1 MATHRYWRA
10 RLIQAYDGGLEIE
23 LTEFWL
29 LFEGSRVDSGATLTC
44 DESPLAGS
52 LANLSDDDTDTG
64 AVLPVGATL
73 TWDFDSSPTDVNDI
87 RLGSAD
93 QRGGF
98 LTTAEIAY
106 SDDGVTWTP
115 ALNEPYAHPVWY
127 KWPGARTLTMSVDDR
142 NWTTDF
148 ILGYTLDPTDG
159 RIASVVG
166 SSREVRGSARRLTG
180 VRQFEIT
187 RSEWPP
193 NCTAGVVRSDADR
206 PGGAQTKDAWV
217 IRPVEGTKGSL
228 DSNFTSYPT
237 GGWSAPD
244 VFGVVIDFVAGT
256 MTVYKNGVSLG
267 VAFSTLA
274 GEVVRPLAEATGGSA
289 ETAVLRTNDFAY
301 PIAGAQPWTHPVIA
315 ADYRTATP
323 SPVSIS
329 NGGHALG
336 FETTRLVSPTR
347 ARPNFIVDPNARGRI
362 VGTVKRKDDPANVPL
377 SRRVR
382 LYRDRDGML
391 IAETWS
397 DAAGNYRFDYIDA
410 GEAYTALALD
420 HQHFYRAVAA
430 DNLTLANGS
439 ITLIDD

>member
-10 RLIQAYDGGLEIE
+10 KLLQAYDGGSEIE

-44 DESPLAGS
+44 DETPLDGS

-73 TWDFDSSPTDVNDI
+73 TWDFDSSPVDVDDI

-93 QRGGF
+93 QQGGF
-98 LTTAEIAY
+98 LTASEIAY
-106 SDDGVTWTP
+106 SDDGMTWTP
-115 ALNEPYAHPVWY
+115 ALNEPYEHPVWY
-127 KWPGARTLTMSVDDR
+127 KWPGSRSLTTSVDDR

-148 ILGYTLDPTDG
+148 IFGYTLDPTDG
-159 RIASVVG
+159 RIASVPG
-166 SSREVRGSARRLTG
+166 ATARLVRGSARRSTG

-187 RSEWPP
+187 RSAWPS
-193 NCTAGVVRSDADR
+193 NCTAGVVRSDADS
-206 PGGAQTKDAWV
+206 PGGATTTHAWA
-217 IRPVEGTKGSL
+217 IRPLNGTKGSL
-228 DSNFTSYPT
+228 GSSFTSYPT
-237 GGWSAPD
+237 GGWSASD

-267 VAFSTLA
+267 EAFSTLA
-274 GEVVRPLAEATGGSA
+274 GEVVRPFAEASGGSD
-289 ETAVLRTNDFAY
+289 TAVLRTNDFAY

-315 ADYRTATP
+315 ADYRTVAP
-323 SPVSIS
+323 SPVYIS

-347 ARPNFIVDPNARGRI
+347 GRSNFYFDPNARGRI

-397 DAAGNYRFDYIDA
+397 DADGNYQFDYIEE

-430 DNLTLANGS
+430 DNLSLANGS
-439 ITLIDD
+439 ITLID

>member
-10 RLIQAYDGGLEIE
+10 KLLQAYDGGPEIE

-29 LFEGSRVDSGATLTC
+29 LFDGSRVDSGATLTC
-44 DESPLAGS
+44 DEAPLAGS

-98 LTTAEIAY
+98 LATAEIAY

-115 ALNEPYAHPVWY
+115 ALNTPYEHPLWY
-127 KWPGARTLTMSVDDR
+127 AWPGLRTLTTSVDDR
-142 NWTTDF
+142 NWTTYLSIAYEIDQS
-148 ILGYTLDPTDG
+148 DG
-159 RIASVVG
+159 RIATSSENVV
-166 SSREVRGSARRLTG
+166 RQIRGSARRSTG
-180 VRQFEIT
+180 IRQFEIV
-187 RSEWPP
+187 RSSWESQWS
-193 NCTAGVVRSDADR
+193 AGVIRADGESSSHAWQVRAVD
-206 PGGAQTKDAWV
+206 
-217 IRPVEGTKGSL
+217 GTKASLGSGG
-228 DSNFTSYPT
+228 SSYPT
-237 GGWSAPD
+237 GGWSESD
-244 VFGVVIDFVAGT
+244 VMGVVIDFSTGD
-256 MTVYKNGVSLG
+256 MTYYKNGVSLG
-267 VAFSTLA
+267 VAFTSLS
-274 GEVVRPLAEATGGSA
+274 GELVRPWVYAPSA
-289 ETAVLRTNDFAY
+289 SDTVTLRTNDFAY

-315 ADYRTATP
+315 AGYRTVAP
-323 SPVSIS
+323 SLVSIS

-347 ARPNFIVDPNARGRI
+347 GRSNFFFDPNARGRI

-377 SRRVR
+377 ARRVR
-382 LYRDRDGML
+382 LYRDRDGLL

-397 DAAGNYRFDYIDA
+397 DAAGNYQFDYIEE

-430 DNLTLANGS
+430 DNLSLANGS
-439 ITLIDD
+439 ITLID